1 MWEALAFI
9 GSYFLGSIPFGY
21 LVGKVKGYDLRKK
34 GSGNI
39 GATNVFRVVGKK
51 EGIFVFILDFLKG
64 FLPVLY
70 FSDISVPAGILALLG
85 AIIGHMTTPFLRFKG
100 GKGVATG
107 FGGIVALMPLPALIA
122 FGVWGILVAITRR
135 ISVGSLAA
143 ALSLPILYFYLS
155 RPMFK
160 SVLYIS
166 VLIAIL
172 VFITHRKNIGR
183 LIRGEEEPIF

>member
-1 MWEALAFI
+1 MWEAVAFI
-9 GSYFLGSIPFGY
+9 GSYFLGSIPFGF

-64 FLPVLY
+64 FLPVIY
-70 FSDISVPAGILALLG
+70 FTDISVLGGILALLG

-107 FGGIVALMPLPALIA
+107 FGGIVALMPIPALSA
-122 FGVWGILVAITRR
+122 FGVWILLVGITRR
-135 ISVGSLAA
+135 VSVGSLGGAI
-143 ALSLPILYFYLS
+143 SLPILYFYFS
-155 RPMFK
+155 HPMSK
-160 SVLYIS
+160 SVFFLSI
-166 VLIAIL
+166 LLPIL
-172 VFITHRKNIGR
+172 VIITHRKNIR
-183 LIRGEEEPIF
+183 KLIKGEEKPIF